1 MEYVKLISLR
11 LKEFSKKY
19 KSRKELVFF
28 LESDPDYAAHYF
40 NSIRCSVNNRKRIPN
55 KNILNYFKKMFSESE
70 FKKIIEQY
78 EKNPYTKRTPKE
90 KTNDMLSSKESDE
103 LRRLKR
109 KLNRE
114 LIYEKEYEL
123 IMKGKI
129 NVEKKDHQL
138 RY

>member
-40 NSIRCSVNNRKRIPN
+40 DSLRGSVNIRKRIPN
-55 KNILNYFKKMFSESE
+55 KNILNYFKNMFSNSE
-70 FKKIIEQY
+70 FEKIIEQSN
-78 EKNPYTKRTPKE
+78 KNPYTQRTPKE
-90 KTNDMLSSKESDE
+90 ETNYMLSSKESDE

-114 LIYEKEYEL
+114 LIYEKEYEM
-123 IMKGKI
+123 IMKGRI
-129 NVEKKDHQL
+129 NVKKKGHQL
-138 RY
+138 RD

>member
-1 MEYVKLISLR
+1 MKYVKLISLR

-28 LESDPDYAAHYF
+28 LESDPDYAPHYF
-40 NSIRCSVNNRKRIPN
+40 NSLRGSVNTRKRIPN
-55 KNILNYFKKMFSESE
+55 KNILSYFRKMFSEYE
-70 FKKIIEQY
+70 YEKIIEQSN
-78 EKNPYTKRTPKE
+78 KNPYTKRTPKE
-90 KTNDMLSSKESDE
+90 ETNDMLSSKESDE

-114 LIYEKEYEL
+114 LIYEKEYDM

-129 NVEKKDHQL
+129 NVKKKDHQL
-138 RY
+138 RD

>member
-1 MEYVKLISLR
+1 MKYVKLISLR

-28 LESDPDYAAHYF
+28 LESDPDYAPHYF
-40 NSIRCSVNNRKRIPN
+40 NSLRGSVNNRKRIPN
-55 KNILNYFKKMFSESE
+55 KNILNYFRKMFSEYE
-70 FKKIIEQY
+70 YEKIIEQSN
-78 EKNPYTKRTPKE
+78 KNPYTNRTPKE
-90 KTNDMLSSKESDE
+90 ETNDMLSSKESDE

-114 LIYEKEYEL
+114 LIYEKEYEM

-129 NVEKKDHQL
+129 NVKKKGHQL
-138 RY
+138 RD

>member
-1 MEYVKLISLR
+1 MDYVELISLR

-28 LESDPDYAAHYF
+28 LESDPDYAPHYF
-40 NSIRCSVNNRKRIPN
+40 NSLRGSVNNRKRIPN
-55 KNILNYFKKMFSESE
+55 KNILSYFRKMFSEYE
-70 FKKIIEQY
+70 YEKIIEQSN
-78 EKNPYTKRTPKE
+78 KNPYTNRTPKE
-90 KTNDMLSSKESDE
+90 ETNDMLSSKESDE

-114 LIYEKEYEL
+114 LIYEKEYEM

-129 NVEKKDHQL
+129 NVKKKGHQL
-138 RY
+138 RD

>member
-1 MEYVKLISLR
+1 MKYVKLISLR

-40 NSIRCSVNNRKRIPN
+40 NSIRGSVNNRKRIPN
-55 KNILNYFKKMFSESE
+55 KNILNYFEKMFSNSE
-70 FKKIIEQY
+70 FEKIIEQS
-78 EKNPYTKRTPKE
+78 EKNPYTKRTPKQE
-90 KTNDMLSSKESDE
+90 TTEMLSSKESDE

-114 LIYEKEYEL
+114 LIYEKEYEM
-123 IMKGKI
+123 IMKGRI
-129 NVEKKDHQL
+129 NVKKKGHQL
-138 RY
+138 RD

>member
-40 NSIRCSVNNRKRIPN
+40 NSLRVSVNTRKRIPN
-55 KNILNYFKKMFSESE
+55 KNILNYFKNMFSEYE
-70 FKKIIEQY
+70 YKKILEQS
-78 EKNPYTKRTPKE
+78 ENNPYTNRTPKE
-90 KTNDMLSSKESDE
+90 ETNDMLSSKESDE

-123 IMKGKI
+123 IMKGEI
-129 NVEKKDHQL
+129 NVEKKGHQL